1 MHYISESIY
10 CFQAKWYQMQHVL
23 CSKIPKATSVGLL
36 VMRLRHCPA
45 RYLHWPQQPNSK
57 SNDVRNFHRHFSSQ
71 CTLQKMSE
79 AKERQE
85 LNIWGEKKQNS
96 SGLFLDYISYSSLL
110 SSCSAHGTQEHQL
123 IREWKV
129 GTKWNCYL
137 WLWQSNSVLGAFLHL
152 PQIKQVVFKISSF
165 FCFSLLKSAKV
176 SMITPKIRLRT
187 IMMTMKKNNRSYI
200 TLAAKRGSC
209 KIRILIINSPNTCT
223 ANPYNTFLAVQ
234 QQEHAAPQPLPSDSP
249 FLMLSNDTLEF
260 KALIETKVQDYREKP
275 N

>member
-1 MHYISESIY
+1 MVATLYAVRCISESIHCLQATCSM
-10 CFQAKWYQMQHVL
+10 CFAAKFQITYVD
-23 CSKIPKATSVGLL
+23 LL
-36 VMRLRHCPA
+36 VMQPRHCPA
-45 RYLHWPQQPNSK
+45 SYLHWPQQLNSK
-57 SNDVRNFHRHFSSQ
+57 SNDVRNFHRPFSSQ
-71 CTLQKMSE
+71 CTPQNMSE

-85 LNIWGEKKQNS
+85 LKIWGEKKPSS
-96 SGLFLDYISYSSLL
+96 SGLLLDYISYSFLL
-110 SSCSAHGTQEHQL
+110 SSCLLCT
-123 IREWKV
+123 
-129 GTKWNCYL
+129 WNPRAPTDQGMKGWNKISCKQVWNYYL
-137 WLWQSNSVLGAFLHL
+137 WLWQSNSALGAFPHL

-209 KIRILIINSPNTCT
+209 KIRILIINNPNMCA

-234 QQEHAAPQPLPSDSP
+234 QQEHAAPQPLPSVSISD
-249 FLMLSNDTLEF
+249 
-260 KALIETKVQDYREKP
+260 ALQWYLRIQSIKW